1 MILKLQIYS
10 LIFSFVFGIVFFF
23 VLELFRDFI
32 YKKKYL
38 VRIIN
43 SIIISLVNALIY
55 FGILRKINYGIIH
68 YYFFLMILLG
78 YCLTKYIYAKVF
90 VKRKWMC
97 YNYGE

>member
-23 VLELFRDFI
+23 ALELFRDFI
-32 YKKKYL
+32 YNKKIIF
-38 VRIIN
+38 RIIN

-78 YCLTKYIYAKVF
+78 YCISKYIYVKVF
-90 VKRKWMC
+90 VKRK
-97 YNYGE
+97 

>member
-32 YKKKYL
+32 YNKKI
-38 VRIIN
+38 VFRII
-43 SIIISLVNALIY
+43 NALIY

-78 YCLTKYIYAKVF
+78 YCISKYIYVKIF
-90 VKRKWMC
+90 VKRK
-97 YNYGE
+97 